1 MEPEC
6 ELCVNMLLTREILE
20 EENGAVC
27 DGGEVHGD
35 DGVRGSEGEEE
46 LPASPPSPP
55 SPPGKATEVVVDAVE
70 VVVDTTWVA
79 EILAEEA

>member
-6 ELCVNMLLTREILE
+6 ELCVNMLLTREIL

-46 LPASPPSPP
+46 LPASPPSPL
-55 SPPGKATEVVVDAVE
+55 SPGKATEVVDVVE
-70 VVVDTTWVA
+70 VVVETWVA